1 MKLYVKD
8 ILQEKGT
15 DVLTVGENDT
25 VLSALEK
32 MAEVDV
38 GSVVVIDQGGTVV
51 GLLSER
57 DYARKVRLKGIS
69 SPETPVQ
76 KIMSKNIM
84 FTSPTDTIEEC
95 MAMMT
100 ESRHRHL
107 PVLEDDKLIGI
118 ISIGD
123 LVKATIEEK
132 EFMIKQLTRY
142 IKSG

>member
-15 DVLTVGENDT
+15 DVLTVGKTDT

-32 MAEVDV
+32 MAEADV
-38 GSVVVIDQGGTVV
+38 GSVVVMDGETVI

-57 DYARKVRLKGIS
+57 DYARKVRLKGIA
-69 SPETPVQ
+69 SPDTPVLR
-76 KIMSKNIM
+76 IMSENVM
-84 FTSPTDTIEEC
+84 FTSPSDTIEEC

-100 ESRHRHL
+100 EARHRHL
-107 PVLEDDKLIGI
+107 PVLEDGKLVGI

-132 EFMIKQLTRY
+132 EFMINQLTRY

>member
-69 SPETPVQ
+69 SPETPVH

>member
-8 ILQEKGT
+8 ILQEKGA
-15 DVLTVGENDT
+15 DVLTVGKSDT

-38 GSVVVIDQGGTVV
+38 GSVVVMDGETVI

-57 DYARKVRLKGIS
+57 DYARKVRLKGIA
-69 SPETPVQ
+69 SPDTPVY
-76 KIMSKNIM
+76 KIMSENIM

-107 PVLEDDKLIGI
+107 PVLENDKLVGI

>member
-15 DVLTVGENDT
+15 DVLTVGENDS

-69 SPETPVQ
+69 SPETPVY

>member
-1 MKLYVKD
+1 MKQFVKD
-8 ILQEKGT
+8 ILQEKGS
-15 DVLTVGENDT
+15 DVLTVAETDT
-25 VLSALEK
+25 VLIALEK
-32 MAEVDV
+32 MAEADV
-38 GSVVVIDQGGTVV
+38 GSVVVIDENKTVI

-57 DYARKVRLKGIS
+57 DYARKIRLKGIS
-69 SPETPVQ
+69 STETPVNM
-76 KIMSKNIM
+76 IMSENIM
-84 FTSPTDTIEEC
+84 FTSPSDSIEEC

-107 PVLEDDKLIGI
+107 PVLENDKLVGI

-132 EFMIKQLTRY
+132 EFLINQLTRY